1 VSQEIVV
8 PDFGEV
14 TSEITFGAWLKQTG
28 DSVQE
33 GEVIAE
39 VITEKVNAEIPS
51 PVSGTVEELL
61 VDEGDMVVVGQPIAR
76 VAPTA

>member
-1 VSQEIVV
+1 MSQEVVV

-14 TSEITFGAWLKQTG
+14 TSEITFGAWLKQPG
-28 DSVQE
+28 EVVQA

-61 VDEGDMVVVGQPIAR
+61 VEEGEVVVVGQPIAR
-76 VAPTA
+76 LAPTG